1 MASSGDDTKIV
12 GDTGRRKPP
21 RAGMGRPKGSPNKI
35 TKTLK
40 EALELAFSEV
50 GAERYLIEQATLNP
64 QAFMTLLAKLLP
76 AQIQAEVSTADA
88 SSVLPDGLVLMP
100 KSFPCREAWDTFF
113 DWAKRQPDALVIH
126 GGAPPP
132 SGFGGDIFPIARR
145 VNGGW
150 VIGGI
155 PSASE
160 MTSYDLDFAA
170 PPGMTLPPAY

>member
-1 MASSGDDTKIV
+1 
-12 GDTGRRKPP
+12 
-21 RAGMGRPKGSPNKI
+21 
-35 TKTLK
+35 
-40 EALELAFSEV
+40 
-50 GAERYLIEQATLNP
+50 
-64 QAFMTLLAKLLP
+64 MTLLAKLLP

-100 KSFPCREAWDTFF
+100 KSFPSREAWDTFF

-170 PPGMTLPPAY
+170 PPGMTLPPGLLRPQAPAPRPAPCPCRHEGAFLSHRH

>member
-1 MASSGDDTKIV
+1 MEDRIPKI
-12 GDTGRRKPP
+12 GQSTEK
-21 RAGMGRPKGSPNKI
+21 RAGNRGMGRPKGSPNRI
-35 TKTLK
+35 TRTVR
-40 EALELAFSEV
+40 EAIEAAFSEV
-50 GAERYLIEQATLNP
+50 GAERYLVEQATLNP
-64 QAFMTLLAKLLP
+64 TAFLGLIAKLLP
-76 AQIQAEVSTADA
+76 AQIMAEVSTADA

-100 KSFPCREAWDTFF
+100 KSFPSREAWDTFF

>member
-1 MASSGDDTKIV
+1 MDSSGENTKIV

-35 TKTLK
+35 TKTIR
-40 EALELAFSEV
+40 EALEAAFHEA
-50 GAERYLIEQATLNP
+50 GAEEYLLRQAEANP

-100 KSFPCREAWDTFF
+100 RSFSNRAEWDSFFSQVKQQPGSIVCTGGIPC
-113 DWAKRQPDALVIH
+113 
-126 GGAPPP
+126 PP
-132 SGFGGDIFPIARR
+132 GFEGDVFPIARR
-145 VNGGW
+145 VAGQW
-150 VIGGI
+150 VCGGI

-160 MTSYDLDFAA
+160 LASYDLDFGPA
-170 PPGMTLPPAY
+170 PEPIPPA

>member
-1 MASSGDDTKIV
+1 MGSSGEDTKIV
-12 GDTGRRKPP
+12 GDTAKRRPP

-35 TKTLK
+35 TKTIR
-40 EALELAFSEV
+40 EALEAAFHEA
-50 GAERYLIEQATLNP
+50 GAEEYLLRQAEANP

-100 KSFPCREAWDTFF
+100 KSFPSREAWDTFF

>member
-1 MASSGDDTKIV
+1 MASSGEDSKIV

-76 AQIQAEVSTADA
+76 AQIQAEVSTGDA
-88 SSVLPDGLVLMP
+88 SVLPDGLIFTP
-100 KSFPCREAWDTFF
+100 KFFPNREAWDTFF
-113 DWAKRQPDALVIH
+113 DWAKRQPDAIVIH

-132 SGFGGDIFPIARR
+132 PGFTGNVFPIARR
-145 VNGGW
+145 VNGSW
-150 VIGGI
+150 VLGGL
-155 PSASE
+155 PNPDELSF
-160 MTSYDLDFAA
+160 YDLDFDA
-170 PPGMTLPPAY
+170 PPGMTLPPAS